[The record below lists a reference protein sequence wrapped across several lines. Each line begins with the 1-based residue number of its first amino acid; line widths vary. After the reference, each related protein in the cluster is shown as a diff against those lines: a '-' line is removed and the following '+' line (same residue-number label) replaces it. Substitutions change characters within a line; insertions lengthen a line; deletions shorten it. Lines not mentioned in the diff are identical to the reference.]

1 MSDTLERPDGFADN
15 LDGVNGLVTASALYG
30 RVDNDTLA
38 PVKVDGSTQDIQ
50 MIEHEHTD
58 KN

>member
-30 RVDNDTLA
+30 RVDNDTLV